1 MFITKYAFTKGIIEV
16 SKDKARQSTYD
27 QKIFYVDGYYNGFTL
42 GTNIF
47 YSREEAVK
55 VAEQMRDKK
64 IESVKKQLKKLEK
77 LSFMEKN
84 K

>member
-1 MFITKYAFTKGIIEV
+1 MVESMFITKYALTKGIIEV

-27 QKIFYVDGYYNGFTL
+27 QKFFHVDGYYNGFTL

-55 VAEQMRDKK
+55 VAEQMRDKRIK
-64 IESVKKQLKKLEK
+64 GVQKQLNELQKMT
-77 LSFMEKN
+77 F
-84 K
+84 